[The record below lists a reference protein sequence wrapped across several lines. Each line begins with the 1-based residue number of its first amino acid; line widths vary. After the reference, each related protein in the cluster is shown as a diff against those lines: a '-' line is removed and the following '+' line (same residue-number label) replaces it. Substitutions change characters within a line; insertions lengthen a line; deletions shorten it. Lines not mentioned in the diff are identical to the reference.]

1 MMNMK
6 FLLYCAVA
14 ALGLSSCN
22 FDKKSF
28 KSTGIAVTGKIGEI
42 LVVCDQDIW
51 DSRFKECLDTNL
63 TQFIM
68 PYFPDVATFELIHK
82 TPSHFTQGVKRYRN
96 TMFINIDPALKGD
109 IGKIEKRVGVWAAD
123 QLVIDIT
130 ARDFE
135 QLEKICSA
143 GLKSVH
149 QEFDTYEWKR
159 IKKYYA
165 ESENRY
171 ITDKVIEN
179 FGIDFELPD
188 GARLVTTRANFYRI
202 EFPSA
207 ARPIEFVGA
216 GTQDPGTITSGIL
229 VYQYDYK
236 DSSQFSLEKLLRDRD
251 TMLRYN
257 VPSDYEGMY
266 MGTQY
271 NKIVYPEI
279 DPTTNE
285 DGTLSV
291 VEMKGMFV
299 FVGLGKHGTGGAFWA
314 YHFIHSK
321 SQKMICVSGYV
332 DAPSTASW
340 TQPLREVQAILKS
353 VVIK

>member
-1 MMNMK
+1 MK
-6 FLLYCAVA
+6 MRPLFIVVIALL
-14 ALGLSSCN
+14 LISSCDFN
-22 FDKKSF
+22 RKSF
-28 KSTGIAVTGKIGEI
+28 RSSGIAVTGKIGEI

-82 TPSHFTQGVKRYRN
+82 TPNHFTQGVKRYRN
-96 TMFINIDPALKGD
+96 TMFINIDPELKGEF
-109 IGKIEKRVGVWAAD
+109 GKIEKRVGVWAAD

-135 QLEKICSA
+135 QLEKTCSA

-149 QEFDTYEWKR
+149 KEFDTYEWKR

-165 ESENRY
+165 ETKNVY
-171 ITDKVIEN
+171 IEKKVQEN
-179 FGIDFELPD
+179 FGINFALPD
-188 GARLVTTRANFYRI
+188 GSKLITTRKNFYRI
-202 EFPSA
+202 QFPSG

-216 GTQDPGTITSGIL
+216 GTQDPGRIAAGIL
-229 VYQYDYK
+229 VYQYDFI
-236 DSSQFSLEKLLRDRD
+236 DSSQFELKKLLQDRD

-266 MGTQY
+266 MSTQY
-271 NKIVYPEI
+271 NKLVYPEMNQ
-279 DPTTNE
+279 TTNE
-285 DGTLSV
+285 DGTLTV
-291 VEMKGMFV
+291 NEMRGMFV
-299 FVGLGKHGTGGAFWA
+299 FVGVGKHGVGGAFWA
-314 YHFIHSK
+314 YHFINPK
-321 SQKMICVSGYV
+321 TNKIVCVSGYV
-332 DAPSTASW
+332 DAPSTTSW